1 VRAASEIVPVTHV
14 PTGNVKLHQVSAN
27 GSPRRAV
34 RIVIAAASTSHIMA
48 KPQVGTPYSSAKTAA
63 PAA

>member
-34 RIVIAAASTSHIMA
+34 RIVIAAASASHIMA
-48 KPQVGTPYSSAKTAA
+48 KPQVGTPYSRANTAA

>member
-1 VRAASEIVPVTHV
+1 MTHV

-27 GSPRRAV
+27 GSPRLAV
-34 RIVIAAASTSHIMA
+34 RTVIAVASASHIMA
-48 KPQVGTPYSSAKTAA
+48 KPQVGTPYSRANTAA

>member
-1 VRAASEIVPVTHV
+1 MVPVTQV

-34 RIVIAAASTSHIMA
+34 CSVSAVAMTSQAIAN
-48 KPQVGTPYSSAKTAA
+48 PQAGTP
-63 PAA
+63 